1 MITLT
6 EPQAWTVGT
15 ACVLLLMDIVTGGA
29 QAFANHTFSSSKMR
43 EGLMHKAMELVI
55 IALAFVLEIAGTHI
69 VGLPFS
75 GVTVVA
81 VGIYVIVMEVGSILE
96 NVAKVN
102 PELRD
107 SPLLKLFANKDEGS
121 EE

>member
-1 MITLT
+1 MIVLT
-6 EPQAWTVGT
+6 EPQEWAVGI

-29 QAFANHTFSSSKMR
+29 QALMNHTFSSSKMR

-55 IALAFVLEIAGTHI
+55 ITLAFVLELAGTHI
-69 VGLPFS
+69 AGLPFS

-81 VGIYVIVMEVGSILE
+81 VCVYVIVMEVGSILE
-96 NVAKVN
+96 NVAEVN

-107 SPLLKLFANKDEGS
+107 SPLLKLFATKDK